1 MVLEVLEN
9 KGRVAPQ
16 NSSIYIFVFLICHIF
31 SQTFQNKK
39 INMSP
44 IISKRWPPL
53 QELQSQWLQSQ
64 KAGKEQHL
72 LCPTLH
78 TEHILCCRSS
88 FLLHHTRA
96 CGTSGRYKTQ
106 LKKIFIVYNKLGWAM
121 LNLRLRQL
129 AWRKKLVNFLR
140 FISDQIFLLFIF
152 EFVIHWMLSSFSVS
166 ITFGLFYLSTSFKFG

>member
-78 TEHILCCRSS
+78 TEHILCCHSS
-88 FLLHHTRA
+88 FLFHHTQA
-96 CGTSGRYKTQ
+96 CGTSGRYKIQ
-106 LKKIFIVYNKLGWAM
+106 LKMVFTNRMIYSLFPTWFYTLDLAAIFP
-121 LNLRLRQL
+121 
-129 AWRKKLVNFLR
+129 LVC
-140 FISDQIFLLFIF
+140 ISCSDSHIL
-152 EFVIHWMLSSFSVS
+152 LSSIFCCKSWW
-166 ITFGLFYLSTSFKFG
+166 LFRCISSH